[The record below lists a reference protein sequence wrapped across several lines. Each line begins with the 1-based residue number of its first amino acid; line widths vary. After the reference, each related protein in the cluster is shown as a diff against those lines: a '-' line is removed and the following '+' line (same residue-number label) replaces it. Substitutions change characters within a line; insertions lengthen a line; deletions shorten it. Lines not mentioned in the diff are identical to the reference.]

1 LPNLAKYTYEGFPL
15 EQHQKIEKKK
25 KNKNTTSYL
34 IDILT
39 YIYIWQV
46 WMEDQFCKD
55 IYHHLFQMT
64 KDMGPE

>member
-1 LPNLAKYTYEGFPL
+1 LPNLAKYIYEGLPL
-15 EQHQKIEKKK
+15 EQYQKIEKK
-25 KNKNTTSYL
+25 NTRLHTL
-34 IDILT
+34 VI
-39 YIYIWQV
+39 V